1 MIDYSMPEAEYH
13 ARPELSSTGARRI
26 LDSPAR
32 FRYFEDNPQPA
43 KQVFDV
49 GSAAHTKI
57 LGVGAT
63 TVEYPARFLTPSGN
77 LTTRRD
83 MVDEIADWTTEQ
95 RDNGLIP
102 IVADDARRVDRM
114 AEAVLAD
121 ADARQVLE
129 SIQGREVSII
139 QEVQGVPC
147 RARFDMYDGINAG
160 DLKTARDASPRG
172 FNRSVGSYGYHI
184 QQAFYSDV
192 HYAET
197 GDPLRSFKFIVVEA
211 AAPHMVGVY
220 ELDPM
225 WMDVAAGK
233 VFNARETYKRCVE
246 TNEWPG
252 YGAATLTAPTWAVFD
267 ADEEEIKI

>member
-1 MIDYSMPEAEYH
+1 MTVYMDMSESDYHS
-13 ARPELSSTGARRI
+13 RKELSSTGARRI

-32 FRYFEDNPQPA
+32 YRYFEDYPQPHRA
-43 KQVFDV
+43 VFDL
-49 GSAAHTKI
+49 GTAAHTKI
-57 LGVGAT
+57 LGVGANII
-63 TVEYPARFLTPSGN
+63 EYPAEHLTASGN
-77 LTTRRD
+77 VSTSKAT
-83 MVDEIADWTTEQ
+83 VAWEQEQ
-95 RDNGLIP
+95 RAGGLIP
-102 IVADDARRVDRM
+102 ITSKDARRVDRM

-121 ADARQVLE
+121 PHARQLLE
-129 SIQGREVSII
+129 GIQGREVSIV
-139 QEVQGVPC
+139 QDVQGVPC

-197 GDPLRSFKFIVVEA
+197 GAPLRSFKFIVVEV

-246 TNEWPG
+246 TNTWPG
-252 YGAATLTAPTWAVFD
+252 YGAATLTAPTWAVYEGE
-267 ADEEEIKI
+267 EEEIKI